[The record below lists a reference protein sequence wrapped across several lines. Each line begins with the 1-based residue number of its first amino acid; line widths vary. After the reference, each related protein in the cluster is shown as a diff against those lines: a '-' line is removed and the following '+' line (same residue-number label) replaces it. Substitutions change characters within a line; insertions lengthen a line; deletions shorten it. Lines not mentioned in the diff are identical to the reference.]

1 MPRYHY
7 LQKYIFQNN
16 QYNTERKKVSSI
28 HNQILTKLFVHL
40 GKFLKLIL
48 LKVRNYKLNICKT
61 HHRIAIVKS
70 LCLLQIMLML
80 NKL

>member
-1 MPRYHY
+1 MPRYHH

-16 QYNTERKKVSSI
+16 QYHMERKKVSSI

-40 GKFLKLIL
+40 GKFPKLIL
-48 LKVRNYKLNICKT
+48 MEVRNDKLNISKT
-61 HHRIAIVKS
+61 RLRIAIVKS